1 MSFKVIQSLF
11 LILNSRYFWVD
22 SIPYVHYFPEGCTSN
37 NCSLRYQR
45 VSIKKKKYHVNKQ
58 CSIMIFE
65 INNKSESERGITAK
79 KASVHRTET
88 KIEFTENATFYKL
101 LPMFCVR
108 KIQRFPCVFASVN
121 PSIRSIIR

>member
-22 SIPYVHYFPEGCTSN
+22 SIPYVHYFLEGCTSN

-58 CSIMIFE
+58 CSIMIFD
-65 INNKSESERGITAK
+65 INTKSESKSGITAK
-79 KASVHRTET
+79 NQSSPYGKRRLNSRKTRLFTNFYPCFAYGKSDVFCAFSHR
-88 KIEFTENATFYKL
+88 
-101 LPMFCVR
+101 
-108 KIQRFPCVFASVN
+108 
-121 PSIRSIIR
+121 